1 MKFLFQSSALLLF
14 FILFSTCK
22 PEKTDSPEHH
32 TPPDTTKKYVLLI
45 SMDGFRWDYTGKA
58 NTPNFDKIAQKGV
71 RAEAMQASFPTK
83 TFPNHYT
90 LATGLYPDHHGII
103 LNRFYAPELGK
114 SYSIS
119 NSASI
124 QDGDFYGGE
133 PIWCTAEKQGMKTA
147 TYFWVGSEAKIGGI
161 RPTYWKK
168 YDHYFPFS
176 QRIDTVMYWFSLPEK
191 QRPHLVL
198 LYFHQP
204 DSDGHSYG
212 PDSPQIIS
220 SIETMDGYLGEIM
233 EKAARLPIANIL
245 NIIVLSDHG
254 MANIS
259 DDRKI
264 ILSDYLDV
272 NDVERIEGGNP
283 NYCIQAKPGKI
294 EKIYN
299 DLKNIEHLNVWKK
312 GEVPGRFHFGEN
324 ARTLDLF
331 VTAENTWSVYFD
343 EKSTEKSMKGTHG
356 YDNEE
361 MDMHAIFYAYGPAF
375 KEAYVAPTFTNV
387 DIYPLLAEI
396 LGLEPAPTDGKL
408 NEVKAMLKGY
418 E

>member
-1 MKFLFQSSALLLF
+1 MKIYLQYFSFLLLVI
-14 FILFSTCK
+14 ILSSCK
-22 PEKTDSPEHH
+22 PENGDGLDNQP
-32 TPPDTTKKYVLLI
+32 PPDTTKRYVLMI
-45 SMDGFRWDYTGKA
+45 SMDGFRWDYTAKA

-71 RAEAMQASFPTK
+71 KAEAMQVSFPSK

-103 LNRFYAPELGK
+103 LNRFYAPDLGK

-119 NSASI
+119 NSASV

-147 TYFWVGSEAKIGGI
+147 TYFWIGSEAEIDGI

-168 YDHYFPFS
+168 YDHYFPFI
-176 QRIDTVMYWFSLPEK
+176 QRIDTVIHWFNLPEE
-191 QRPHLVL
+191 QRPQLIL

-204 DSDGHSYG
+204 DSDGHTFG
-212 PDSPQIIS
+212 PDSPQVIS
-220 SIETMDGYLGEIM
+220 TIEMMDEYLGEIM
-233 EKAARLPIANIL
+233 QRTARLPIAPLL

-259 DDRKI
+259 DERKI

-272 NDVERIEGGNP
+272 NDVERAVGGNP
-283 NYCIQAKPGKI
+283 NYCIQAKPDKI
-294 EKIYN
+294 EKVYN
-299 DLKNIEHLNVWKK
+299 DLKNIAHLNVWKK
-312 GEVPGRFHFGEN
+312 GELPERFHFGEN
-324 ARTLDLF
+324 SRTLDIF

-343 EKSTEKSMKGTHG
+343 EKSLEKSQKGTHG

-361 MDMHAIFYAYGPAF
+361 IDMHAIFYAYGPAF
-375 KEAYVAPTFTNV
+375 KEAYVAPTFANV
-387 DIYPLLAEI
+387 DVYSLLAKI
-396 LGLEPAPTDGKL
+396 LELEAAPTDGNL
-408 NEVKAMLKGY
+408 DEVKGMLKGY